1 MSKKLQKESLK
12 SSKSTLK
19 NETPSIVP
27 QKPSNNLIYIIL
39 LTSFTFLIYS
49 SCLKND
55 FVNWDDDRNVYENPF
70 VTKLTTK
77 NIKAI
82 FTTDVIGNYNPLPIL
97 SFSIENHFFGMDP
110 KVMHFTN
117 ILLHLICTIL
127 VFFIFKRLILSINL
141 AFIGA
146 LLFAIHP
153 LKVESVA
160 WITERKDVLFGCFFL
175 GALLLYIKNLEHYS
189 KSRSVWI
196 FVLFI
201 IGLFAKIQMVALPL
215 SFIAVDYWYNKEM
228 NFKVIIQ
235 KWPYFLGSLIF
246 GLLGIYML
254 QGQGSLETN
263 TNFNL
268 LERLFIGAYS
278 LLVYIV
284 KFVVPYKMLPL
295 YAYSPTLDW
304 MHYISMPIVISLFIG
319 LFILYKKDKR
329 AVIFGFAFFFFNI
342 VFLLQILGAGQG
354 YLADRF
360 TYIAY
365 LGLIFIVCYYLDQY
379 LKNNA
384 ASSTLMYSISGI
396 YIILLSFL
404 SYKQIGYWKNSG
416 TLWSRVLEFQNNTS
430 LPYNNR
436 ANYLRDLKLYD
447 QALLDYNRAIELK
460 AGHATYNSRARLFF
474 NKNENQKAIDDYN
487 IAINLQPNKAEYYV
501 NRGAAKARL
510 GILDEAIKDFDKGLS
525 IDPTWK
531 VGYLNRSIIYNQ
543 AGNFQKALEDIDQY
557 LKFEPNNSDIW
568 YEGGRC
574 LRALNDLNKAITYY
588 SNAIKINPKGLY
600 YLERGKT
607 YKILGQEAQAQS
619 DINKARSLGEP
630 VNF

>member
-12 SSKSTLK
+12 PSKSATK
-19 NETPSIVP
+19 NDIPPSVP
-27 QKPSNNLIYIIL
+27 QKSSNNLIYIIL
-39 LTSFTFLIYS
+39 LTLFTFLVYS
-49 SCLKND
+49 RGLKND
-55 FVNWDDDRNVYENPF
+55 FVNWDDDRNVYENPH
-70 VTKLTTK
+70 VVHLTIK

-82 FTTDVIGNYNPLPIL
+82 FTSDVIGNYNPLPIL
-97 SFSIENHFFGMDP
+97 SFAIENHFFGMDP

-127 VFFIFKRLILSINL
+127 VFFIFKRLKLSINV

-146 LLFAIHP
+146 LLFALHP

-175 GALLLYIKNLEHYS
+175 GALLLYIKNLDQYS

-215 SFIAVDYWYNKEM
+215 TFLAVDYWFNKEM
-228 NFKVIIQ
+228 NFKIIIQ
-235 KWPYFLGSLIF
+235 KWPYFLGSLAF

-263 TNFNL
+263 TNFNFI
-268 LERLFIGAYS
+268 ERLFIGSYS
-278 LLVYIV
+278 FLVYIV
-284 KFVVPYKMLPL
+284 KFFVPYKMLPL

-304 MHYISMPIVISLFIG
+304 MHYLSMPIVISLFIG
-319 LFILYKKDKR
+319 LYLLYKKDYR
-329 AVIFGFAFFFFNI
+329 AVLFGFTFFFFNI

-365 LGLIFIVCYYLDQY
+365 IGLIFICCYYLDQY
-379 LKNNA
+379 LKKNT

-416 TLWSRVLEFQNNTS
+416 TLWSRVLEYQNNTS

-474 NKNENQKAIDDYN
+474 NKDENQKAINDYN
-487 IAINLQPNKAEYYV
+487 MAISLEPNKAEYYI

-510 GILDEAIKDFDKGLS
+510 GGLEEAIKDFDKGLT

-543 AGNFQKALEDIDQY
+543 SGNFQKALEDIDQY
-557 LKFEPNNSDIW
+557 LKFDPNNSDIW

-588 SNAIKINPKGLY
+588 TNAIKINPKGLY

-607 YKILGQEAQAQS
+607 YKILGQEAQAQN

>member
-1 MSKKLQKESLK
+1 
-12 SSKSTLK
+12 
-19 NETPSIVP
+19 
-27 QKPSNNLIYIIL
+27 
-39 LTSFTFLIYS
+39 
-49 SCLKND
+49 
-55 FVNWDDDRNVYENPF
+55 
-70 VTKLTTK
+70 
-77 NIKAI
+77 
-82 FTTDVIGNYNPLPIL
+82 
-97 SFSIENHFFGMDP
+97 
-110 KVMHFTN
+110 
-117 ILLHLICTIL
+117 
-127 VFFIFKRLILSINL
+127 
-141 AFIGA
+141 
-146 LLFAIHP
+146 
-153 LKVESVA
+153 
-160 WITERKDVLFGCFFL
+160 
-175 GALLLYIKNLEHYS
+175 
-189 KSRSVWI
+189 
-196 FVLFI
+196 
-201 IGLFAKIQMVALPL
+201 
-215 SFIAVDYWYNKEM
+215 
-228 NFKVIIQ
+228 
-235 KWPYFLGSLIF
+235 
-246 GLLGIYML
+246 
-254 QGQGSLETN
+254 
-263 TNFNL
+263 
-268 LERLFIGAYS
+268 
-278 LLVYIV
+278 
-284 KFVVPYKMLPL
+284 
-295 YAYSPTLDW
+295 
-304 MHYISMPIVISLFIG
+304 
-319 LFILYKKDKR
+319 
-329 AVIFGFAFFFFNI
+329 
-342 VFLLQILGAGQG
+342 
-354 YLADRF
+354 
-360 TYIAY
+360 
-365 LGLIFIVCYYLDQY
+365 
-379 LKNNA
+379 
-384 ASSTLMYSISGI
+384 MYSISGI

-416 TLWSRVLEFQNNTS
+416 TLWSRVLEYQNNTS